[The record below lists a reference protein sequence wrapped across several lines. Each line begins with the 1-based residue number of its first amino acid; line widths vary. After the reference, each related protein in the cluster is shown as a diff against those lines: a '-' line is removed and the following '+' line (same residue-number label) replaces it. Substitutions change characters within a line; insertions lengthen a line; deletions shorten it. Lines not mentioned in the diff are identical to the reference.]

1 MQHRSA
7 SNKPVSI
14 SLIKNAGEK
23 KHEEIYRI
31 ANRVFSV
38 GRIGSGKDELLPQLR
53 TLSDLH

>member
-1 MQHRSA
+1 M
-7 SNKPVSI
+7 
-14 SLIKNAGEK
+14 KNAGEK

-31 ANRVFSV
+31 ANRVFRV